1 MLKSVRKR
9 LLSRGVTIGTIGSV
23 LALILVAA
31 LVPQRGITISD
42 NLMKWRQSHKG
53 VLPLV
58 DLVGLDHLYSTPYFI
73 VLVSL
78 ALLILVLSTCDQGER
93 AFTQTFRSLPPEG
106 AGIDVPAG
114 ELEEVLAQHGYRR
127 MGKSEAL
134 RFVSQPWGYWG
145 NFLFHLGITVTVA
158 ASLVIALTYQRST
171 LTLYEGVFH
180 NPGDGWE
187 GEEHGLLVPPLVF
200 PYGVRLE
207 RLRGEFSRT
216 GIVTRMTSELR
227 LRDGNGR
234 DTMHEVEL
242 NAIFEHHG
250 VRIYQSVSFG
260 DLFIVEFTGPDG
272 SRRTEL
278 LQLYLPDNLEA
289 SSYRDFTLPW
299 LPQVLSSRYQADVD
313 KSSMMSPNR
322 LLVLRLMDNG
332 RQFARL
338 ALLPGE
344 EGMLGSYR
352 VKLLGVG
359 KWSNLAFTRIAGMP
373 WVFFGFFVIVAGL
386 ILQYVTP
393 PREIGAKP
401 TSDGWIIRWRATR
414 FAEFYAEE
422 YAAIIKE
429 LKGESSTSHPTEDF
443 R

>member
-9 LLSRGVTIGTIGSV
+9 LLSRGVTIGTIGAM

>member
-1 MLKSVRKR
+1 MLKSVRRR
-9 LLSRGVTIGTIGSV
+9 LLSRGVTIGTIGAV

-31 LVPQRGITISD
+31 LVPQRGITASET
-42 NLMKWRQSHKG
+42 LMKWRQSHKG
-53 VLPLV
+53 FLPLV
-58 DLVGLDHLYSTPYFI
+58 DLAGLDHLYSTPYFI
-73 VLVSL
+73 ALVSM
-78 ALLILVLSTCDQGER
+78 ALLILVLSTLGQGER
-93 AFTQTFRSLPPEG
+93 AFTQTFRSPPPED
-106 AGIDVPAG
+106 AGIEVPAG
-114 ELEEVLAQHGYRR
+114 EVERVLARHGYRR
-127 MGKSEAL
+127 IGKSGTL

-145 NFLFHLGITVTVA
+145 NFLLHLGITVTVA

-180 NPGDGWE
+180 NPGDRWE
-187 GEEHGLLVPPLVF
+187 EEEHGLLAPPLAF
-200 PYGVRLE
+200 PYSVRLE

-216 GIVTRMTSELR
+216 GTVTRMTSELR
-227 LRDGNGR
+227 LRDAGGR
-234 DTMHEVEL
+234 DSMHEVEL
-242 NAIFEHHG
+242 NTIFEHHG
-250 VRIYQSVSFG
+250 VRIYQSVGFG
-260 DLFIVEFTGPDG
+260 DLFIVGFTGPDG
-272 SRRTEL
+272 ASRTEL
-278 LQLYLPDNLEA
+278 LQLYLPDDLEA

-299 LPQVLSSRYQADVD
+299 LPHVLSSRYQADVD
-313 KSSMMSPNR
+313 KQSMMSPNR

-344 EGMLGSYR
+344 EGMLGPYR
-352 VKLLGVG
+352 VKLIGVG
-359 KWSNLAFTRIAGMP
+359 KWSNLAFVRIAGMP

-401 TSDGWIIRWRATR
+401 TGAGWIIRWRATR

-429 LKGESSTSHPTEDF
+429 LQGENTSHPTEDF